1 MNSSCGRQYYV
12 KTEVQIAALLKPGQC
27 LMGVLEFQKTLYNK
41 HSKTG
46 KYEKKKLNKK
56 WYWWPSNLGIVVV
69 VCSSI
74 TDIQARQQQNNH

>member
-1 MNSSCGRQYYV
+1 
-12 KTEVQIAALLKPGQC
+12 
-27 LMGVLEFQKTLYNK
+27 MGVLEFQKTLYNK

-74 TDIQARQQQNNH
+74 TDIQARQ